1 MKDLPKSMLR
11 CIVAA
16 ALFVAAAA
24 SASPPTEVRDD
35 DPLIVN
41 SEAFQRGHPDLLW
54 RNRAATAYQQK
65 RYEEAATRFRYA
77 ARYGDK
83 PSQAML
89 AMMLWNGDGI
99 GADRVQAYAWIDVA
113 AERGYKSF
121 LATREKFW
129 VGLSEDERRRA
140 ADLGKALYAEYGDER
155 AKKRLDLEMTREK
168 LRITGSHLGRPKGA
182 LVLLPGPDGRPRPI
196 PDTVFWSPRY
206 WNPQQYWSLQD
217 RVWEQPKGHVD
228 VGPVQPVD
236 AQPPTPLEER

>member
-1 MKDLPKSMLR
+1 MNVKDLPKSMLR
-11 CIVAA
+11 RIVAV

-41 SEAFQRGHPDLLW
+41 SEAFQRGHTDLLW

-129 VGLSEDERRRA
+129 WA
-140 ADLGKALYAEYGDER
+140 
-155 AKKRLDLEMTREK
+155 
-168 LRITGSHLGRPKGA
+168 
-182 LVLLPGPDGRPRPI
+182 
-196 PDTVFWSPRY
+196 
-206 WNPQQYWSLQD
+206 
-217 RVWEQPKGHVD
+217 
-228 VGPVQPVD
+228 
-236 AQPPTPLEER
+236 